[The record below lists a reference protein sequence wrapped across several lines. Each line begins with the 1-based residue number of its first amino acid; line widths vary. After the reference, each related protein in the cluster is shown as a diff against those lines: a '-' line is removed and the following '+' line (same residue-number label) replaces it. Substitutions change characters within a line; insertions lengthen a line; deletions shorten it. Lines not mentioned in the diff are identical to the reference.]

1 MEMDSYRV
9 GTLLELVREVAIG
22 FAEHGL
28 KTRVCVQGS
37 MGAGAFTGVPRVLS
51 GVRKVL
57 SMMDWAAQP
66 GEEHHGLLGTEQ
78 TTLVDGEEAT
88 EGLVCFGAVG
98 ADEVGDDD
106 DVLLVIAPQSMVGAS
121 IYEPL
126 KEMAD
131 AAVSRGKAL
140 VLLNP
145 LLQDRQSSS
154 GVMGVR
160 GRSERMAF
168 ADSFEEVYHFRLL
181 YSGTTFSYPVLGAV
195 RMSRP
200 TGGSEANKYVLFQ
213 RLEGDGAERYD
224 PVGCFA
230 GREPTKEEVTALVP
244 RTVRPLRQRME
255 GGTAGSADGSN
266 GVKAAE
272 EEAAPVRVPDP
283 TWE

>member
-1 MEMDSYRV
+1 MEMDSYRI
-9 GTLLELVREVAIG
+9 GTLLELVRETALG

-37 MGAGAFTGVPRVLS
+37 MGTGAFTGVPRVLS

-57 SMMDWAAQP
+57 SMMDWQAQP
-66 GEEHHGLLGTEQ
+66 GEAHQGLVGTEQ
-78 TTLVDGEEAT
+78 TTLAEGEEAR

-98 ADEVGDDD
+98 AEEVGDDD
-106 DVLLVIAPQSMVGAS
+106 DVLIVLAPQSMVGAS

-131 AAVSRGKAL
+131 AAVARGKAL
-140 VLLNP
+140 ILLNP

-160 GRSERMAF
+160 GRSERLAF
-168 ADSFEEVYHFRLL
+168 AESFEEVYHFRLL

-200 TGGSEANKYVLFQ
+200 IGGMEADKYVLFQ
-213 RLEGDGAERYD
+213 RRESSGAESYE

-230 GREPTKEEVTALVP
+230 GREPTKEEITALVP
-244 RTVRPLRQRME
+244 RTVRPLANE
-255 GGTAGSADGSN
+255 GALASSDGSD
-266 GVKAAE
+266 GSDGAE
-272 EEAAPVRVPDP
+272 EDEAPLRVPDP